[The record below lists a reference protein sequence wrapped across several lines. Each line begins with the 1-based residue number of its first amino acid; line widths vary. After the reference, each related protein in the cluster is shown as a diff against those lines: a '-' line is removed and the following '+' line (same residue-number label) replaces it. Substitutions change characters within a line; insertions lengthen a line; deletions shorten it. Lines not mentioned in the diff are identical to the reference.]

1 MKRHEI
7 YLLALVLLVAL
18 VPAIAVGVEPTVIIS
33 TYAVTPDVLQPG
45 DVGTITVTLTSTATA
60 ASRTET
66 IVETGPGGAQETTT
80 TDTQINAFVEDV
92 TLQGNGVDVLTGSF
106 QSVGEIGPGQSFPLT
121 FSFMAPTGEGIYYP
135 EVWVRVRGA
144 TAVKYPIPVN
154 VNSQYALIKKPA
166 IRVERSVPESVVP
179 GEPFNLTLG
188 LFNDGEA
195 AANDIT
201 VEVNTSTQSMTAASP
216 QTYYFQ
222 KIAPGEQ
229 KALNMRF
236 LTDTDTPLGLQPILI
251 TVTYQN
257 ADGSVFREAST
268 AGVPIQGRADLGI
281 ASVTTDPTPITLG
294 DQISLI
300 IRIENSG
307 TGDANSA
314 RATIDGL
321 PLPGG
326 KEAFMGT
333 IEPKNDAPAV
343 FTLTADEAGTFNYTL
358 TITFTDDFGIHTTE
372 ETLQLTVAESNN
384 TVLVIAVLAIVII
397 AAAVAIWWWRRRQQ
411 EEEIV

>member
-1 MKRHEI
+1 MKVNVPALLTLL
-7 YLLALVLLVAL
+7 LLAACI
-18 VPAIAVGVEPTVIIS
+18 PAITAADEPTVIVS
-33 TYAVTPDVLQPG
+33 NYTVTPDVLQPG
-45 DVGTITVTLTSTATA
+45 DLGTITVILTSTATTA
-60 ASRTET
+60 TRTDT
-66 IVETGPGGAQETTT
+66 SVGTGPGQTQETKTT
-80 TDTQINAFVEDV
+80 NTQINAFVEDV
-92 TLQGNGVDVLTGSF
+92 TLEGNGVDVLTGSF
-106 QSVGEIGPGQSFPLT
+106 KRVGEIGPGQSVPLT
-121 FSFMAPTGEGIYYP
+121 FSFRAPAEEGIYFP
-135 EVWVRVRGA
+135 EVWVRVSGA

-166 IRVERSVPESVVP
+166 IRVERSVPANVVP
-179 GEPFNLTLG
+179 GDPFNLTLG

-201 VEVNTSTQSMTAASP
+201 VSVNASTQSITAATP

-222 KIAPGEQ
+222 ELAPGEQ
-229 KALNMRF
+229 ATLDMRF

-251 TVTYQN
+251 TVTYLN

-268 AGVPIQGRADLGI
+268 AGVPIQGKADLGI
-281 ASVTTDPTPITLG
+281 ASVSTDPSPITVG

-314 RATIDGL
+314 RATIGGL

-343 FTLTADEAGTFNYTL
+343 FTLTANEAGTFNYTL
-358 TITFTDDFGIHTTE
+358 TITFTDDFGTHTTE
-372 ETLQLTVAESNN
+372 ETLQMTVTRSNN
-384 TVLVIAVLAIVII
+384 IILLVAVLVIVLI
-397 AAAVAIWWWRRRQQ
+397 AAGAAFWWWRRRQQ

>member
-1 MKRHEI
+1 MKRQAI
-7 YLLALVLLVAL
+7 YLLALVVLAIF
-18 VPAIAVGVEPTVIIS
+18 VPALAAADAPTVIIS
-33 TYAVTPDVLQPG
+33 DYTVTPDVLQPG
-45 DVGTITVTLTSTATA
+45 DIGTITVTLTNTATA

-66 IVETGPGGAQETTT
+66 IVGTGAGGAQETTT
-80 TDTQINAFVEDV
+80 TNTQINAFVEDV
-92 TLQGNGVDVLTGSF
+92 TLQGNGIEVLTGSF
-106 QSVGEIGPGQSFPLT
+106 GRVGEIGPGQSVPLT
-121 FSFMAPTGEGIYYP
+121 FSFRAPAGEGLYFP
-135 EVWVRVRGA
+135 EVWVRVSGA

-179 GEPFNLTLG
+179 GDRFNLTLG

-195 AANDIT
+195 TAYDIT
-201 VEVNTSTQSMTAASP
+201 ATVNASTQSITGATP
-216 QTYYFQ
+216 QTHYFQ
-222 KIAPGEQ
+222 ELAPGEQ
-229 KALNMRF
+229 EELTMQF
-236 LTDTDTPLGLQPILI
+236 LTDTGTPIGLQPILI
-251 TVTYQN
+251 TVTYLN

-281 ASVTTDPTPITLG
+281 ASLSTDPTLIAEG

-307 TGDANSA
+307 TGDANSV

-333 IEPKNDAPAV
+333 IEPDNDAPAV
-343 FTLTADEAGTFNYTL
+343 FTLTADEAGTFDYTL
-358 TITFTDDFGIHTTE
+358 TITYTDDFGTHMVE
-372 ETLQLTVAESNN
+372 ETLQMTVAESNN
-384 TVLVIAVLAIVII
+384 TVLVIAVLAVLIV
-397 AAAVAIWWWRRRQQ
+397 AAAVAIWWWRRQQ

>member
-1 MKRHEI
+1 MKRQAI
-7 YLLALVLLVAL
+7 YLLALVVLAIF
-18 VPAIAVGVEPTVIIS
+18 VPALAAADAPTVIIS
-33 TYAVTPDVLQPG
+33 DYTVTPDVLQPG
-45 DVGTITVTLTSTATA
+45 DIGTITVTLTNTATA

-66 IVETGPGGAQETTT
+66 IVGTGAGGAQETTT
-80 TDTQINAFVEDV
+80 TNTQINAFVEDV
-92 TLQGNGVDVLTGSF
+92 TLQGNGIEVLTGSF
-106 QSVGEIGPGQSFPLT
+106 GRVGEIGPGQSVPLT
-121 FSFMAPTGEGIYYP
+121 FSFRAPAGEGLYFP
-135 EVWVRVRGA
+135 EVWVRVSGA

-179 GEPFNLTLG
+179 GDRFNLTLG

-195 AANDIT
+195 TAYDIT
-201 VEVNTSTQSMTAASP
+201 ATVNASTQSITAATP
-216 QTYYFQ
+216 QTHYFQ
-222 KIAPGEQ
+222 ELAPGEQ
-229 KALNMRF
+229 EELTMQF
-236 LTDTDTPLGLQPILI
+236 LTDTGTPIGLQPILI
-251 TVTYQN
+251 TVTYLN

-281 ASVTTDPTPITLG
+281 ASLSTDPTLIAEG

-307 TGDANSA
+307 TGDANSV

-333 IEPKNDAPAV
+333 IEPDNDAPAV
-343 FTLTADEAGTFNYTL
+343 FTLTADEAGTFDYTL
-358 TITFTDDFGIHTTE
+358 TITYTDDFGTHMVE
-372 ETLQLTVAESNN
+372 ETLQMTVAESNN
-384 TVLVIAVLAIVII
+384 TVLVIAVLAVLIV
-397 AAAVAIWWWRRRQQ
+397 AAAVAIWWWRRQQ

>member
-7 YLLALVLLVAL
+7 YLLALVLLAAC
-18 VPAIAVGVEPTVIIS
+18 VPGIAAADEPTVVIS
-33 TYAVTPDVLQPG
+33 SYTVTPDVLQPG
-45 DVGTITVTLTSTATA
+45 DIGTITVTLTSTATA

-66 IVETGPGGAQETTT
+66 IVGSGPGGAQETTT
-80 TDTQINAFVEDV
+80 TNTQINAFVEDV
-92 TLQGNGVDVLTGSF
+92 TLEGNGVDVLTGSF
-106 QSVGEIGPGQSFPLT
+106 KRVGEIGPGQSVPLT
-121 FSFMAPTGEGIYYP
+121 FSFRAPAGEGIYFP
-135 EVWVRVRGA
+135 EVWIRVRGA

-179 GEPFNLTLG
+179 GDSFNLTLG

-195 AANDIT
+195 TANDIT
-201 VEVNTSTQSMTAASP
+201 VNVNTTTQSITASTP

-222 KIAPGEQ
+222 ELAPGEQ

-236 LTDTDTPLGLQPILI
+236 LTDTETPLGLQPILI
-251 TVTYQN
+251 TVTYLN
-257 ADGSVFREAST
+257 ADGSVFLEAST

>member
-7 YLLALVLLVAL
+7 YLLALVLLAAC
-18 VPAIAVGVEPTVIIS
+18 VPGIAAADEPTVVIS
-33 TYAVTPDVLQPG
+33 SYTVTPDVLQPG
-45 DVGTITVTLTSTATA
+45 DIGTITVTLTNTATD

-66 IVETGPGGAQETTT
+66 IVGTGAGGAQETTT
-80 TDTQINAFVEDV
+80 TNTQINAFVEDV
-92 TLQGNGVDVLTGSF
+92 TLQGNGIEVLTGSF
-106 QSVGEIGPGQSFPLT
+106 GRVGEIGPGQSIPLT
-121 FSFMAPTGEGIYYP
+121 FSFRAPTGEGIYFP
-135 EVWVRVRGA
+135 EVWVRVSGA

-179 GEPFNLTLG
+179 GDRFNLTLT
-188 LFNDGEA
+188 LVNDGA
-195 AANDIT
+195 ATASDIT
-201 VEVNTSTQSMTAASP
+201 VNANTTTQSITAATP
-216 QTYYFQ
+216 QTYYFSA
-222 KIAPGEQ
+222 IPPGGQEVIDMQ
-229 KALNMRF
+229 F
-236 LTDTDTPLGLQPILI
+236 LTDTETELGLQPILI
-251 TVTYQN
+251 TVTYLN

-268 AGVPIQGRADLGI
+268 AGVPIQGKADLGI
-281 ASVTTDPTPITLG
+281 ASVSTDPTPIMVG

-307 TGDANSA
+307 TGDANSV
-314 RATIDGL
+314 RATLDGL

-343 FTLTADEAGTFNYTL
+343 FSLTADEAGTFNYTL
-358 TITFTDDFGIHTTE
+358 TTTFTDDFGTHTTQ
-372 ETLQLTVAESNN
+372 ETLQMTVGRSNN
-384 TVLVIAVLAIVII
+384 TILLVAILVIVLIS
-397 AAAVAIWWWRRRQQ
+397 AAVVFWWWRRRQP

>member
-1 MKRHEI
+1 MKRQAI
-7 YLLALVLLVAL
+7 YLLALVVLAIF
-18 VPAIAVGVEPTVIIS
+18 VPALAAADAPTVIIS
-33 TYAVTPDVLQPG
+33 DYTVTPDVLQPG
-45 DVGTITVTLTSTATA
+45 DIGTITVTLTNTATA

-66 IVETGPGGAQETTT
+66 IVGTGAGGAQETTT
-80 TDTQINAFVEDV
+80 TNTQINAFVEDV
-92 TLQGNGVDVLTGSF
+92 TLQGNGIEVLTGSF
-106 QSVGEIGPGQSFPLT
+106 GRVGEIGPGQSVPLT
-121 FSFMAPTGEGIYYP
+121 FSFRAPPGEGLYFP
-135 EVWVRVRGA
+135 EVWVRVSGA

-179 GEPFNLTLG
+179 GDRFNLTLG

-195 AANDIT
+195 TAYDIT
-201 VEVNTSTQSMTAASP
+201 ATVNASTQSITAATP
-216 QTYYFQ
+216 QTHYFQ
-222 KIAPGEQ
+222 ELAPGEQ
-229 KALNMRF
+229 EELTMQF
-236 LTDTDTPLGLQPILI
+236 LTDTGTPIGLQPILI
-251 TVTYQN
+251 TVTYLN

-281 ASVTTDPTPITLG
+281 ASLSTDPTLIAEG

-307 TGDANSA
+307 TGDANSV

-333 IEPKNDAPAV
+333 IEPDNDAPAV
-343 FTLTADEAGTFNYTL
+343 FTLTADEAGTFDYTL
-358 TITFTDDFGIHTTE
+358 TITYTDDFGTHMVE
-372 ETLQLTVAESNN
+372 ETLQMTVAESNN
-384 TVLVIAVLAIVII
+384 TVLVIAVLAVLIV
-397 AAAVAIWWWRRRQQ
+397 AAAVAIWWWRRQQ

>member
-1 MKRHEI
+1 MKRHEL
-7 YLLALVLLVAL
+7 YLLALVLLVAC
-18 VPAIAVGVEPTVIIS
+18 VPGIAAADEPTVIIS
-33 TYAVTPDVLQPG
+33 SYTVTPDVLQPG
-45 DVGTITVTLTSTATA
+45 DIGTIMVTLTNTATD

-66 IVETGPGGAQETTT
+66 IVGTGPGGAQETTAT
-80 TDTQINAFVEDV
+80 NTQINAFVEDV
-92 TLQGNGVDVLTGSF
+92 TLQGNGIEVLTGSF
-106 QSVGEIGPGQSFPLT
+106 GRVGEIGPGQSVPLT
-121 FSFMAPTGEGIYYP
+121 FSFRAPTGEGIYFP

-166 IRVERSVPESVVP
+166 IRIERSVPESVVP
-179 GEPFNLTLG
+179 GDRFNLTLT
-188 LFNDGEA
+188 LINDGA
-195 AANDIT
+195 ATASDIT
-201 VEVNTSTQSMTAASP
+201 VNVNATTRSITAATP
-216 QTYYFQ
+216 QTYYFPA
-222 KIAPGEQ
+222 IPPGGQEAIDMQ
-229 KALNMRF
+229 F
-236 LTDTDTPLGLQPILI
+236 LTDTETELGLQPILI
-251 TVTYQN
+251 AVTYLN

-281 ASVTTDPTPITLG
+281 ASISTDPTLISVG

-333 IEPKNDAPAV
+333 IEPENDAPAV
-343 FTLTADEAGTFNYTL
+343 FSLTADEEGTFNYTL
-358 TITFTDDFGIHTTE
+358 TITYTDDFGTHTTQ
-372 ETLQLTVAESNN
+372 ETLQMTVGRSNN
-384 TVLVIAVLAIVII
+384 SVLVIAVLAIVIV